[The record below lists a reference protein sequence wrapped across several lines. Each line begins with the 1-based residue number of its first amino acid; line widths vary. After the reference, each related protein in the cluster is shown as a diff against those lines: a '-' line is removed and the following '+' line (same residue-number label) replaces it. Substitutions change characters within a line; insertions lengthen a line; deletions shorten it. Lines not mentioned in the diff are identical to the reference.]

1 MTNDEIVKIFVIKAY
16 AIKNYRSEVTEG
28 VTISHLW
35 DDVFTQEDRDAVE
48 ATLKFMYGG
57 KEIL

>member
-16 AIKNYRSEVTEG
+16 AIKNYRSAITNDT
-28 VTISHLW
+28 TISHLW

-57 KEIL
+57 REIV

>member
-16 AIKNYRSEVTEG
+16 AIKNYRSAITNDT
-28 VTISHLW
+28 TISHLW

-48 ATLKFMYGG
+48 ETLKFMYHG
-57 KEIL
+57 KEIV